1 MSAAATPAAPAIPV
15 RHVDFGFGSH
25 ELPRY
30 FYDNDPFATTFFM
43 AFSLVIPQGERF
55 FIQSVRHY
63 LQDIDD
69 LSLRARVAGFIGQ
82 EGMHGREHDA
92 ANAAYDAMG
101 FPSAPV
107 ERGIRRLLRTV
118 GRLPKPVQLAF
129 TTALE
134 HFTAIISYDVVGT
147 REVNRKFAPEVRD
160 FILWHMMEELEHK
173 AVAYDVYR
181 TRVGSY
187 LIRSGTMIP
196 IALGLFPVLTRIQLF
211 LLRADGQPFSWR
223 RHRRGVAA
231 IYGRDGLFWRIFPNL
246 LDYFRPGFH
255 PDDHD
260 STQMLAR
267 MKTELLGERGR
278 LGARLGKTTIPR
290 PAAAPA
296 LA

>member
-1 MSAAATPAAPAIPV
+1 MPAAAQPAAPTIPV
-15 RHVDFGFGSH
+15 RHVDFGFGKTD
-25 ELPRY
+25 LPRY

-63 LQDIDD
+63 LQEVDN
-69 LSLRARVAGFIGQ
+69 LALRARIAGFIGQ
-82 EGMHGREHDA
+82 EGMHGREHDE

-101 FPSAPV
+101 FPRAPV
-107 ERGIRRLLRTV
+107 ERGIRRFLLRMS
-118 GRLPKPVQLAF
+118 RLPKPVQLAF

-134 HFTAIISYDVVGT
+134 HFTAIISYDIVGT
-147 REVNRKFAPEVRD
+147 PEQNRRFAPEVRD
-160 FILWHMMEELEHK
+160 FMLWHMMEELEHK

-181 TRVGSY
+181 ERVGSY
-187 LIRSGTMIP
+187 FIRTGTMIP

-223 RHRRGVAA
+223 RHRSGVAA
-231 IYGRDGLFWRIFPNL
+231 IYGRRGLFWRIAPAL

-260 STQMLAR
+260 SREMLER
-267 MKTELLGERGR
+267 MQVELLGAQGR
-278 LGARLGKTTIPR
+278 LGARLGRTTVPR
-290 PAAAPA
+290 PAVH
-296 LA
+296 